1 MRLADFQVLSFDC
14 YGTLIDWEHGLWQA
28 LQPLLQRSQQPLMRD
43 EALAAFARHET
54 AQQQATPQ
62 MPYDTL
68 LAEVHRRLAQEWHL
82 SAAAIDH
89 QRFGQ
94 SVGQWP
100 PFADTPAALCYLQRH
115 YRLVVLSNVD
125 QQSFRG
131 SAAQL
136 GATFAAV
143 YTAQDI
149 GSYKPDPANFHYLLD
164 RLAEL
169 GYGKHN
175 VLHVAQSLHHDH
187 IPAQDLGLATAWID
201 RRAQRTLSVQQG
213 WGATMPPSA
222 VVHFDYRFPDL
233 AAMVQAHQ
241 EELAGQFHENP

>member
-1 MRLADFQVLSFDC
+1 MRLTDFQVLSFDC
-14 YGTLIDWEHGLWQA
+14 YGTLIDWGHGLWQA
-28 LQPLLQRSQQPLMRD
+28 LQPLLQRGKQPSSQ
-43 EALAAFARHET
+43 EEVLAAFARHEA
-54 AQQQATPQ
+54 AQQLATPK
-62 MPYDTL
+62 MPYGML
-68 LAEVHRRLAQEWHL
+68 LAEVHRRLAQEWCL
-82 SAAAIDH
+82 PADASDH

-100 PFADTPAALCYLQRH
+100 PFADSPAALRYLQRH

-125 QQSFRG
+125 HEGFRG

-136 GATFAAV
+136 GVPFAAV

-169 GYGKHN
+169 GYGKCD
-175 VLHVAQSLHHDH
+175 VLHVAQSLYHDH
-187 IPAQDLGLATAWID
+187 APAQDLGLATAWID
-201 RRAQRTLSVQQG
+201 RRKQRTFSVQQ
-213 WGATMPPSA
+213 WGATMPPMA
-222 VVHFDYRFPDL
+222 PVRFDYCFPDL

-241 EELAGQFHENP
+241 EELAGQEPSNI